1 MKKMAG
7 YGPVTEIEFLRKNNN
22 RAVNRQKKI
31 RTIKIR
37 SLHVFLLIILFLM
50 SGYAAYS
57 VGKFMTGWEKL
68 NIHSFKLINTP
79 VFTNNNV
86 RNIIKKYGGNILT
99 LNTKDLRNELMGI
112 KEIAEVSISRKLPST
127 VELRLNLRKPA
138 FQFLYK
144 GKYHVVDK
152 DGIVLSEAKKK
163 IEEIMIIR
171 DITPSDLSDI
181 FPGLSS
187 LIDKKDIIEYISF
200 REPYGT
206 ALKLKGTSEI
216 FYTGNEVDMKKLKQY
231 LKIRKKLG
239 YDEKTIKSV
248 DLRFRNRFYLEFE
261 KEIIQNNEK

>member
-1 MKKMAG
+1 MKKVAG

-37 SLHVFLLIILFLM
+37 SLHVILIILLFLI

-68 NIHSFKLINTP
+68 DIRSFKLINTP
-79 VFTNNNV
+79 TFKNNRV
-86 RNIIKKYGGNILT
+86 KDILKRYGGNILT
-99 LNTKDLRNELMGI
+99 LNTAKLREELLSI
-112 KEIAEVSISRKLPST
+112 KEIEDVSISRKLPSL
-127 VELRLNLRKPA
+127 VEVRLSLRQPS

-144 GKYHVVDK
+144 GKFNIIDK
-152 DGIVLSEAKKK
+152 HGIILSKNKKRIDGIMV
-163 IEEIMIIR
+163 IR
-171 DITPSDLSDI
+171 DITPSDLGDI
-181 FPGLSS
+181 FPGLSG
-187 LIDKKDIIEYISF
+187 LLNKRDIIEYISF
-200 REPYGT
+200 KEPYGT

-216 FYTGNEVDMKKLKQY
+216 FYTGNEIDLERLKTY

-239 YDEKTIKSV
+239 YSEKMIKSV

-261 KEIIQNNEK
+261 KEII